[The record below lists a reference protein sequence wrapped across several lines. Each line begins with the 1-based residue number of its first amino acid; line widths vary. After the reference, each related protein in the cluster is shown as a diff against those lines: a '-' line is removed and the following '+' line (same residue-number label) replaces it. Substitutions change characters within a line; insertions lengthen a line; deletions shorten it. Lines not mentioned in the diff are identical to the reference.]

1 MHALARSISDVRTP
15 TAAATPVP
23 LPTPTLVPPSATLAN
38 ALPSVDSEWLIVV
51 ERGRQ
56 RMTLYQGGQARKS
69 YAVSTGKA
77 ETITPLG
84 WWKIVEKRQLSPAG
98 VYGTRWL
105 GFQRWNPQAG
115 RYEWYAESPPFG
127 IHGTNEPD
135 KIGTAVSAGCVRLH
149 NGDVE
154 EVYGLI
160 PLGTYVVVV
169 D

>member
-1 MHALARSISDVRTP
+1 
-15 TAAATPVP
+15 
-23 LPTPTLVPPSATLAN
+23 
-38 ALPSVDSEWLIVV
+38 
-51 ERGRQ
+51 
-56 RMTLYQGGQARKS
+56 MTLYQRGEARKT
-69 YAVSTGKA
+69 YTVSTGKA

-84 WWKIVEKRQLSPAG
+84 WWKIVEKRPLDPPG
-98 VYGTRWL
+98 IYGTRWL
-105 GFQRWNPQAG
+105 GFQRWNTQAG

-154 EVYGLI
+154 EVYNLL